1 MICRDGRH
9 PRVQLFTKAFGEHL
23 RKRCDVPYSGF
34 EVWAAGEDLFS
45 PICSSSVRLP
55 SVT

>member
-23 RKRCDVPYSGF
+23 RKRCDMPYSGF

-55 SVT
+55 SVS